1 MPKEDYSHL
10 TLDRLED
17 AFDRKVEDIWHGIKY
32 DNTTDKGK
40 YATQAAGL
48 VRAMV
53 DRACQET
60 AKPLLAKIKKLE
72 ETQAR
77 LEYAFSLLQ
86 LRQSLESTDEHNS
99 REPTAVQ

>member
-17 AFDRKVEDIWHGIKY
+17 AFDRKIEDIWSGIKY
-32 DNTTDKGK
+32 DSNDKGK
-40 YATQAAGL
+40 HATEAAGL

-53 DRACQET
+53 DRACKET
-60 AKPLLAKIKKLE
+60 AAPLLAKIKKLE
-72 ETQAR
+72 EAQAR

-86 LRQSLESTDEHNS
+86 LRQSLETADEHNS
-99 REPTAVQ
+99 REPATLQ

>member
-17 AFDRKVEDIWHGIKY
+17 AFDRKIEDIWSGIKY
-32 DNTTDKGK
+32 DSGDKGK
-40 YATQAAGL
+40 LATQAAGL

-53 DRACQET
+53 DRACKET
-60 AKPLLAKIKKLE
+60 AAPLLEKIQTLE
-72 ETQAR
+72 ESQAR

-86 LRQSLESTDEHNS
+86 LRQSLESTNELNS
-99 REPTAVQ
+99 REPTEVS